1 MKGIMRTVLVAVSGS
16 SSSLAAAK
24 YGIVMA
30 RAHKSRLIAVYVVD
44 TATLKELL
52 LSKIFVEEE
61 SLDYEKSLESNGH
74 RYLNY
79 VEELARKKGVQVEK
93 ILRRGTISTEIVEAA
108 QETEA
113 DIVLVG
119 GFEDKGILH
128 DALSRQHRD
137 ILKNA
142 DCSVLVVKQ
151 QDIDAIYKTL

>member
-1 MKGIMRTVLVAVSGS
+1 MKGIIRTLLVAVSGS
-16 SSSLAAAK
+16 TSSLAAAK

-30 RAHKSRLIAVYVVD
+30 KMHKCRLVATYVVD
-44 TATLKELL
+44 TATLRELL

-61 SLDYEKSLESNGH
+61 SADYEKSLESNGQ

-93 ILRRGTISTEIVEAA
+93 SLRKGSISTEIVEAA
-108 QETEA
+108 QENEA

-119 GFEDKGILH
+119 GFEDKGIMH
-128 DALSRQHRD
+128 DAISRQSRD

-142 DCSVLVVKQ
+142 ECSVLVVKQ
-151 QDIDAIYKTL
+151 ADIDSIYQKL

>member
-1 MKGIMRTVLVAVSGS
+1 MKGLIRTMLVAVSGS

-24 YGIVMA
+24 YGILMA
-30 RAHKSRLIAVYVVD
+30 KAHTSRLIAVYVVD

-61 SLDYEKSLESNGH
+61 SSDYEKSLESNGY

-93 ILRRGTISTEIVEAA
+93 VLRRGSISTEIVEAA
-108 QETEA
+108 QENEA
-113 DIVLVG
+113 DIILLG
-119 GFEDKGILH
+119 GFEDRGILR
-128 DALSRQHRD
+128 DAISRQHRD

-142 DCSVLVVKQ
+142 ECSVLVVKQ
-151 QDIDAIYKTL
+151 PDIDSIFKKL